1 MALDMDQLRK
11 VFYEECREN
20 LEVLENQLV
29 SMDPESVDLETINT
43 IFRAAHSIK
52 GGGATFDLLDISEF
66 THLMEAFLDE
76 AREGRRQLDH
86 QIIDLLL
93 KGSDCI
99 NDMLV
104 AHETGT
110 EHNTAMRTELMAKF
124 EQLLSDA
131 EAQTKAS
138 EPPIAEMGEAVLDD
152 GISDWLIQFI
162 PHKDIFFSGNDPVRI
177 IKELRELGT
186 YSTVVCHTESLPDLD
201 TIEPEMCFL
210 SWRITLDGAVKRE
223 HINEVFEW
231 VEDECDLIITRQIQ
245 GAPLAMPSPIE
256 VSPAD
261 ASPALEQ
268 TTEQNL
274 LPSSETMVAP
284 EPAATLDPTPAVKP
298 ALKVDKKDRTPAQT
312 KSDTSVSSIRVDI
325 EKVDNLINLVGELVI
340 TQSMLTELGTD
351 FTADKIERL
360 QAGLDQLLQNTKE
373 LQDSVLNIRMLPISF
388 AFNRFPRLV
397 RDLSGKLGKKVQL
410 NVQGE
415 HTELDKTVLERI
427 ADPLVHLVRNAID
440 HGLEMPDE
448 RAEHNKSEVGN
459 IDLNAYH
466 QGGAIVIEVADDG
479 AGLNKERI
487 WQKAVDKGILGTD
500 SQLDEFSDNYIFN
513 LIFAPGFS
521 TAEQVSD
528 ISGRGVGMDV
538 VKRNIE
544 GLGGQID
551 VVSKSGKG
559 SRFTISLPLTLA
571 ILDGQLVKVADQVFV
586 IPLITIIESIQI
598 QSERVKIASGGI
610 ELYRLRDE
618 NIPIMRLHE
627 EFELGTSGSL
637 AGRLLCFVEA
647 GGNKVGLLLD
657 ELLGQQQVVIKSLE
671 SNYTKVPGFSG
682 ATILG
687 DGSVSLILDI
697 QGIISGYL
705 HREGLERKDNKPYI
719 AA

>member
-29 SMDPESVDLETINT
+29 SMDPEGVDLETINT

-93 KGSDCI
+93 KGGDCI

-110 EHNTAMRTELMAKF
+110 EHNTVMRTELMAKF
-124 EQLLSDA
+124 EQLLSG
-131 EAQTKAS
+131 EENQEKTP
-138 EPPIAEMGEAVLDD
+138 EPPVADIAGITEAVTDD
-152 GISDWLIQFI
+152 GSSDWLIQFI

-186 YSTVVCHTESLPDLD
+186 YSTVVCEAGALPDLD

-210 SWRITLDGAVKRE
+210 SWRITLDGTVKQD

-231 VEDECDLIITRQIQ
+231 VEDECDLIITRQAHDTSLVMP
-245 GAPLAMPSPIE
+245 APLGEPPAETEVKEPNITPTPEPVATIPEPNTVAPPSPVE
-256 VSPAD
+256 
-261 ASPALEQ
+261 
-268 TTEQNL
+268 
-274 LPSSETMVAP
+274 
-284 EPAATLDPTPAVKP
+284 KP
-298 ALKVDKKDRTPAQT
+298 APKVEKNDRAPAQA

-351 FTADKIERL
+351 FTSDKIERL

-373 LQDSVLNIRMLPISF
+373 LQESVLNIRMLPISF

-440 HGLEMPDE
+440 HGLEMPEE
-448 RAEHNKSEVGN
+448 RASNHKSEVGN
-459 IDLNAYH
+459 IELNAYH
-466 QGGAIVIEVADDG
+466 QGGSIVIEVADDG
-479 AGLNKERI
+479 AGLNKQRI
-487 WQKAVDKGILGTD
+487 WQKAVDKGILAAD
-500 SQLDEFSDNYIFN
+500 SHLDEFSDNYIFN

-551 VVSKSGKG
+551 VVSKAGEG

-598 QSERVKIASGGI
+598 KSERVKIASGGI

-671 SNYTKVPGFSG
+671 SNYTKVAGFSG

>member
-86 QIIDLLL
+86 QVIDLLL

-124 EQLLSDA
+124 EQLLSNA
-131 EAQTKAS
+131 EAQTKAP
-138 EPPIAEMGEAVLDD
+138 EPPSAEMGEAVLDD

-245 GAPLAMPSPIE
+245 DAPLVMPSPVE
-256 VSPAD
+256 LSPAD
-261 ASPALEQ
+261 ASPELGQ

-274 LPSSETMVAP
+274 LPPSETMVAP
-284 EPAATLDPTPAVKP
+284 EPTVTADSTPAAKP

-373 LQDSVLNIRMLPISF
+373 LQESVLNIRMLPISF

-448 RAEHNKSEVGN
+448 RAENNKSEVGN

-487 WQKAVDKGILGTD
+487 WQKAVDKGILGAD

-551 VVSKSGKG
+551 VVSKAGKG

-598 QSERVKIASGGI
+598 QSDRVKIASGGI